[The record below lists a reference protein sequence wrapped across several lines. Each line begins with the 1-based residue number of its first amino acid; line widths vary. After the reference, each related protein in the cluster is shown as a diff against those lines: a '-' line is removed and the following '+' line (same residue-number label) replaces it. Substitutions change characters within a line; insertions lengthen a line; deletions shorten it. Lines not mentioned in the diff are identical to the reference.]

1 MSSIEKEV
9 ADSIENAGFT
19 LSDEAPAELQATENT
34 EQPSGMPEGVT
45 ADYDFSSSENNEV
58 VEQQEA
64 VTTEEVSEA
73 QVSDNSTEQE
83 YQQAPAQESSL
94 NSGNNYDSDLDDV
107 DVDGVVLKYLSET
120 LGTELESIDQLRSSL
135 TENKADI
142 DDRVKVIADFVN
154 STGRSPEDWFKYQ
167 SIDTSEMDDLTAV
180 KLSMTSEHPELN
192 SNEIDMLVGN
202 KYKLDED
209 IYTEEEIQLSKLQL
223 KIDANKSKKSIEDL
237 RSSYMLPSS
246 EGTQDS
252 VQSPIDENWINA
264 MKKETDSFEALTFDL
279 PNGEFNFGISDDYR
293 NSLVDKNANLETFFD
308 QYVDQSGNWDYD
320 TFNAH
325 RALVDNI
332 DAIAKSIYQ
341 QGLSDGQRKIVTQAA
356 NVSTKSPQVGRGND
370 TNNLEQQIL
379 DALGVDK
386 TLKFL

>member
-180 KLSMTSEHPELN
+180 KLSMTSEYPELN

-246 EGTQDS
+246 ERTQDS

>member
-9 ADSIENAGFT
+9 ADSIENAGFS

-34 EQPSGMPEGVT
+34 EQPSGMPEGAT
-45 ADYDFSSSENNEV
+45 ADYDFSGSENNEV

-73 QVSDNSTEQE
+73 QVSDNSTGQE
-83 YQQAPAQESSL
+83 YEQAPAQESSL
-94 NSGNNYDSDLDDV
+94 NSENNYDSDLDDV

-120 LGTELESIDQLRSSL
+120 LGTELESIDQLKSSL

-192 SNEIDMLVGN
+192 SSEIDMLVGN

-209 IYTEEEIQLSKLQL
+209 VYTEEEIQLSKLQL

-264 MKKETDSFEALTFDL
+264 MKKETESFEALTFDL

-293 NSLVDKNANLETFFD
+293 NNLVDKNANLETFFD
-308 QYVDQSGNWDYD
+308 QYVDQGGNWDYD

-356 NVSTKSPQVGRGND
+356 NVSTKSPQVGKGND